1 MYVQE
6 ITLNN
11 VRQFENESFR
21 FQPGFNLL
29 VGENGAG
36 KTTLLRSLLAVLG
49 STKQTGRRPAMS
61 DDDIRLRTQKLKITA
76 DILDDASGRQNLFYE
91 KQIFQRARRPRHGR
105 DLIVI
110 YFGSNEA
117 ATSSFITRKIRRYG
131 AAAPARGTTAEE
143 YLFNAERATS
153 MDAAPAERF
162 GNSDGIRE
170 FVIAAITNISER
182 FKDFHW
188 RFEPYDCAIHS
199 EIDWT
204 PTKDA
209 HEDHRRTLAAAI
221 MRYCQETRN
230 PFERIDQRSVTLES
244 GGTIFGEQSS
254 KPVMPNF
261 RVLLQRSDI
270 SRDVLGFL
278 DKCRAEIR
286 LTPRIVV
293 HSLDGEF
300 LLGQLSDGEQRLFS
314 LFVDIARRL
323 SLFGESRQI
332 RDVAAIIL
340 IDEIDVHLHP
350 RWQRKI
356 VPALEDLF
364 PACQFIATTHSPFV
378 IQAVDRRKILRPD
391 KHGGISLDQ
400 DANSIEDIVED
411 IQDVEMPQRSKRAEK
426 LSQTAEWYFTLLRR
440 EKVPKQEL
448 EEAEKA
454 YRMASEPFTNA
465 PALLALLKVEQME
478 AGRI

>member
-1 MYVQE
+1 M
-6 ITLNN
+6 
-11 VRQFENESFR
+11 
-21 FQPGFNLL
+21 
-29 VGENGAG
+29 
-36 KTTLLRSLLAVLG
+36 
-49 STKQTGRRPAMS
+49 
-61 DDDIRLRTQKLKITA
+61 
-76 DILDDASGRQNLFYE
+76 
-91 KQIFQRARRPRHGR
+91 
-105 DLIVI
+105 
-110 YFGSNEA
+110 
-117 ATSSFITRKIRRYG
+117 
-131 AAAPARGTTAEE
+131 
-143 YLFNAERATS
+143 
-153 MDAAPAERF
+153 
-162 GNSDGIRE
+162 
-170 FVIAAITNISER
+170 
-182 FKDFHW
+182 
-188 RFEPYDCAIHS
+188 
-199 EIDWT
+199 
-204 PTKDA
+204 
-209 HEDHRRTLAAAI
+209 
-221 MRYCQETRN
+221 
-230 PFERIDQRSVTLES
+230 
-244 GGTIFGEQSS
+244 
-254 KPVMPNF
+254 
-261 RVLLQRSDI
+261 
-270 SRDVLGFL
+270 
-278 DKCRAEIR
+278 
-286 LTPRIVV
+286 
-293 HSLDGEF
+293 
-300 LLGQLSDGEQRLFS
+300 GQLSDGEQRLFS